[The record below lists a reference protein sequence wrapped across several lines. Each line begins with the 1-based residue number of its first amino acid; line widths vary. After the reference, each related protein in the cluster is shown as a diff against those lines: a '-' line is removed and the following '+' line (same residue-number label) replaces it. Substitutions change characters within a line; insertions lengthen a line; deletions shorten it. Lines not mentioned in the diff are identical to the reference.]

1 MTGTWRGCR
10 RSARVV
16 SPVVIVN
23 ALVQALV
30 VVGDPTPGGTWGFAL
45 RVGASGLAMI
55 LALWMIVGA
64 SAAAVDAGAVSMTP
78 PTRLLSGATVAV
90 VLGVLAG
97 VLSPVLP
104 VVVAAVAMPLLTA
117 LAARPRAHALHTVKC
132 GRGRALLGAFWVALL
147 FIVNWV
153 IALLLGFFIG
163 GPVSAAL
170 SWVVFGFSASIL
182 ASHWAVL
189 HRRAAQQGGHEGFR
203 ATRTAGS
210 PRTRA
215 RSA

>member
-1 MTGTWRGCR
+1 ML
-10 RSARVV
+10 
-16 SPVVIVN
+16 PVVIVN
-23 ALVQALV
+23 ALLQALLV
-30 VVGDPTPGGTWGFAL
+30 VDDPTPEGAWGFAL

-55 LALWMIVGA
+55 LALWLILGA
-64 SAAAVDAGAVSMTP
+64 SAAAVDADARFSVPPMTV
-78 PTRLLSGATVAV
+78 LIGATAAV
-90 VLGVLAG
+90 VLGGLAG
-97 VLSPVLP
+97 VVSPILP
-104 VVVAAVAMPLLTA
+104 VVVAVAAVPLLA
-117 LAARPRAHALHTVKC
+117 SLASRPSPGVLRTVTC
-132 GRGRALLGAFWVALL
+132 TPGRALLGFFWVALL

-182 ASHWAVL
+182 ATHWAVL
-189 HRRAAQQGGHEGFR
+189 HRRAAQQVGHEGFR